1 MKNNDFV
8 NYNEA
13 STWQK
18 FRHSILSWRYIGVGK
33 SLLIWF
39 MAISIVPLAS
49 LSYINYLTAYQGL
62 TIVSAKSLNSTSQ
75 LRLEYINT
83 YFVSAV
89 DLLEITNS
97 SPSRIQVFQEL
108 ESQFKKS
115 GLGAS
120 EFIKTPDWEVISSK
134 LRKEF
139 IQPLKE
145 NNLYNF
151 LFIDTEGNV
160 LFSVK
165 NENILGKNIYSE
177 ELSNGLLSQTTRKSI
192 ETDKILFSDLEVF
205 KPSYRN
211 ISGFFTMP
219 IKSFQD
225 EIFGT
230 MALQITMDGINSMIQ
245 QESGYGETG
254 QAYLI
259 GMDFYLRS
267 VPRFGDKSDI
277 LSKKIDNEKTRS
289 WKDYLLHR
297 HDLGYLRAKE
307 IDEEKV
313 SNYNADNQ
321 GKYVMGVFRN
331 IDMLEEYGVNWA
343 LVEEIE
349 HDEAFDNARRLSDIA
364 KVSFVVTFLM
374 VLLIALLVTRW
385 FVNPIKQLSS
395 WGKEVAVGKLEPKSI
410 NAPNNEVGDMR
421 NTFNRLVIS
430 LNSYAQVA
438 RLMAKGDYS
447 EKVEI
452 RSKDDV
458 LGHSIN
464 QMIESLH
471 SVVEQANQIAKGDY
485 ATVITPRSENDA
497 LGKALFKMTETLR
510 NNAIEMQEENWLKTG
525 LNQLDSQVKGHG
537 SMGSLTQAILSFFCQ
552 YLEAQIGLCYLF
564 ENDKLDLAA
573 TFAVREQDKHKI
585 TSLKPGE
592 GMVGQAFLENKRMVI
607 TDKNDDNSPVFDY
620 GIGKTT
626 PRYFLLIPFTKND
639 EKVGVLQLGMINKP
653 SDKHLKFIDY
663 AINDT
668 TLAIITLRS
677 HLRVIE
683 LLKRTQEQANELEVQ
698 QEELRQTNEELQEQT
713 KALRISEENL
723 QEQQEELRV
732 TNEEL
737 EERTKALEIQR
748 DAIRKK
754 NKELESARKDIEK
767 KAHDLELAS
776 QYKSEFLANMSHELR
791 TPLNSIIVLSQ
802 LMAENKKNHLDEK
815 ELQFA
820 ETVHSSG
827 NDLLNLIND
836 ILDLSKVESGKIEL
850 NPERLYLSDLKPY
863 VTDSFEELMKSKGL
877 SLAIQIEKGTPE
889 YIITDIQRV
898 QQVVKNLFS
907 NAIKFTEKGEVRL
920 SISKP
925 DKDITFNN
933 PELHHNSSIAI
944 AVTDTGIGIPADK
957 QELIFEAF
965 KQADGTTSRRYGGT
979 GLGLSISKNFA
990 RLLGGE
996 MQLSSNEG
1004 NGSTFTLYLPFEIH
1018 LENSSETDNPDVD
1031 LIADVSNKE
1040 TTDQSFDESYSTFQ
1054 ENTSDMNAHEE
1065 LVQSNDDRNSIF
1077 EKDRVVLII
1086 EDDEKFASVLLNL
1099 AHEHDFKGLIAPNGE
1114 TGLYLADY
1122 YHPKA
1127 IILDI
1132 GLPGMD
1138 GYAVMEKLKINP
1150 KTRHIPVHFMS
1161 ASDKNIN
1168 ALKMGAIGFLTK
1180 PVVKEEIDK
1189 VFDKI
1194 ELLISKPVMRLL
1206 IVEDEAITRLS
1217 IINLM
1222 KGENIEIIDVDNGH
1236 DALKKLK
1243 TETFDCMI
1251 LDLGLQDMTGF
1262 ELLEKLEEEKIAP
1275 NLPIVIYTGRELT
1288 KDESD
1293 TLQTHSQSII
1303 LKGAHSF
1310 ERLLAETTLFLHQ
1323 VESKLSPEKKGMIE
1337 PFHGKENVLEGKTI
1351 LVVDDDM
1358 RNVFA
1363 ITSVLE
1369 SHKAKVIIGKNGKEG
1384 IEKLKANKQTDLILM
1399 DIMMPEMDG
1408 YEAMREIR
1416 KISAFKKLPI
1426 IALTAKAMKEDREKC
1441 IAAGANEYLS
1451 KPLDKDKLL
1460 SLLRVWLY

>member
-8 NYNEA
+8 NYNET
-13 STWQK
+13 SSWQK
-18 FRHSILSWRYIGVGK
+18 LKHSILSWRHIGVGK

-39 MAISIVPLAS
+39 LAISIVPLAS

-108 ESQFKKS
+108 ESQFKES
-115 GLGAS
+115 QLPAG
-120 EFIKTPDWEVISSK
+120 EFIKTPIWAEISSK
-134 LRKEF
+134 LRNEF
-139 IQPLKE
+139 VQPLKE

-151 LFIDTEGNV
+151 LFIDKGGNV

-165 NENILGKNIYSE
+165 NESILGKNIYDDDLAGS
-177 ELSNGLLSQTTRKSI
+177 LLTQTARKSA

-205 KPSYRN
+205 KPSYQT

-219 IKSFQD
+219 AKTNKG
-225 EIFGT
+225 EIFGILT
-230 MALQITMDGINSMIQ
+230 LQITMDGINRMIQ

-259 GMDFYLRS
+259 GPDFYLRS
-267 VPRFGDKSDI
+267 IPRFGDKSDI
-277 LSKKIDNEKTRS
+277 LTKKIENEKTRS
-289 WKDYLLHR
+289 WKDFLLHR
-297 HDLGYLRAKE
+297 NDQRYLRERE

-313 SNYNADNQ
+313 SNYNADNK
-321 GKYVMGVFRN
+321 GKYVMGVYRN
-331 IDMLEEYGVNWA
+331 IDMLEDYGVNWA

-364 KVSFVVTFLM
+364 KVSFILTFLV

-395 WGKEVAVGKLEPKSI
+395 WGKEIAIGKLESKNI
-410 NAPNNEVGDMR
+410 KAPNNEVGEMR
-421 NTFNRLVIS
+421 DTFNRLVNS
-430 LNSYAQVA
+430 LNSYANVA

-447 EKVEI
+447 EKVET
-452 RSKDDV
+452 RSHEDV
-458 LGHSIN
+458 LGISIN

-471 SVVEQANQIAKGDY
+471 SVVEQADKIAKGDY
-485 ATVITPRSENDA
+485 GTVITPRSNNDA
-497 LGKALFKMTETLR
+497 LGQALYKMTETLR
-510 NNAIEMQEENWLKTG
+510 YNAIEMQNENWLKTG
-525 LNQLDSQVKGHG
+525 LNQLDSRVKGHE
-537 SMGSLTQAILSFFCQ
+537 SMESLTQEIIRFFCQ
-552 YLEAQIGLCYLF
+552 YLEAQIGLCYLL
-564 ENDKLDLAA
+564 DKGELKLAA
-573 TFAVREQDKHKI
+573 TFAVKDKDKARIAH
-585 TSLKPGE
+585 LKPGE
-592 GMVGQAFLENKRMVI
+592 GIVGQAFVENKRMIVS
-607 TDKNDDNSPVFDY
+607 DKEYDNLPAFNY
-620 GIGKTT
+620 GVGETI
-626 PRYFLLIPFTKND
+626 PRHFVLIPFSKNN

-653 SDKHLKFIDY
+653 TDIQLKFIES
-663 AINDT
+663 AMSDT
-668 TLAIITLRS
+668 TLAIITLQS
-677 HLRVIE
+677 HLRVLE
-683 LLKRTQEQANELEVQ
+683 LLTRTQEQANELEVQ

-713 KALRISEENL
+713 SALRISEENL

-754 NKELESARKDIEK
+754 NKELENARKDIEK

-820 ETVHSSG
+820 QTVHSSG

-850 NPERLYLSDLKPY
+850 NPERVYLADLKPF
-863 VTDSFEELMKSKGL
+863 VMDSFEEIMNKKGL
-877 SLAIQIEKGTPE
+877 SLAVQIDKGVPE
-889 YIITDIQRV
+889 YIISDAQRV

-907 NAIKFTEKGEVRL
+907 NAIKFTEKGEIRL
-920 SISKP
+920 VISQPGKDTKLSNP
-925 DKDITFNN
+925 DLQINRCV
-933 PELHHNSSIAI
+933 AI
-944 AVTDTGIGIPADK
+944 AVQDTGIGIPTEK

-990 RLLGGE
+990 QLLGGE
-996 MQLSSNEG
+996 MQLTSQEG
-1004 NGSTFTLYLPFEIH
+1004 KGSTFTLYLPFEIEIP
-1018 LENSSETDNPDVD
+1018 ENEDEVQLLNPESTGDATSQQPDDKDAKSGEGMHEMDETY
-1031 LIADVSNKE
+1031 LQ
-1040 TTDQSFDESYSTFQ
+1040 T
-1054 ENTSDMNAHEE
+1054 
-1065 LVQSNDDRNSIF
+1065 NDDRHSLF
-1077 EKDRVVLII
+1077 DKDKVVLIV
-1086 EDDEKFASVLLNL
+1086 EDDEKFASVLLTL
-1099 AHEHDFKGLIAPNGE
+1099 AHEHKFKGLIAPDGE

-1122 YHPKA
+1122 HLPQA

-1138 GYAVMEKLKINP
+1138 GYEVMEKLKINP

-1194 ELLISKPVMRLL
+1194 ELLISKPIKKLL
-1206 IVEDEAITRLS
+1206 VVEDEAITRLS

-1222 KGENIEIIDVDNGH
+1222 KGDNIEITDVPAGKE
-1236 DALKKLK
+1236 AIEKLK
-1243 TETFDCMI
+1243 SETFDCMI

-1262 ELLEKLEEEKIAP
+1262 ELLDIINEEKIAP
-1275 NLPIVIYTGRELT
+1275 NLPIVIYTGRDLT

-1293 TLQTHSQSII
+1293 LLLKHSQSII

-1323 VESKLSPEKKGMIE
+1323 VEAKLSPEKKDMIE
-1337 PFHGKENVLEGKTI
+1337 PFHGKVNVFEDKTI

-1363 ITSVLE
+1363 ITSLLE
-1369 SHKAKVIIGKNGKEG
+1369 SFKAKVIIGKNGLEALD
-1384 IEKLKANKQTDLILM
+1384 KLKANKQIDLVLM

-1416 KISAFKKLPI
+1416 KMKEYKKLPI

-1451 KPLDKDKLL
+1451 KPVEKDKLL

>member
-1 MKNNDFV
+1 MKKNDFV

-13 STWQK
+13 TSWQK
-18 FRHSILSWRYIGVGK
+18 LKHSILSWRYIGVGK

-39 MAISIVPLAS
+39 IAISIVPLAS

-62 TIVSAKSLNSTSQ
+62 TIVSSKSLNSTSQ

-97 SPSRIQVFQEL
+97 SPSRLQVFQEL
-108 ESQFKKS
+108 ESQYKQS
-115 GLGAS
+115 GMQPA
-120 EFIKTPDWEVISSK
+120 EFIKTPIWEDISSK

-139 IQPLKE
+139 VQPLKE

-151 LFIDTEGNV
+151 LFIDNVGNV

-165 NENILGKNIYSE
+165 NESILGKNIYND
-177 ELSNGLLSQTTRKSI
+177 ELSNSLLSQTTRKSI
-192 ETDKILFSDLEVF
+192 ETDQILFSDLEEF
-205 KPSYRN
+205 RPSYRN
-211 ISGFFTMP
+211 IAGFFTMP
-219 IKSFQD
+219 VKSSQN

-230 MALQITMDGINSMIQ
+230 MALQITMDGINRMIQ
-245 QESGYGETG
+245 QQSGYGETG

-259 GMDFYLRS
+259 GTDFYLRS
-267 VPRFGDKSDI
+267 IPRFGDKSDI
-277 LSKKIDNEKTRS
+277 LMVKIDNEKTRS

-297 HDLGYLRAKE
+297 DDRGYLIE
-307 IDEEKV
+307 HELEEEKV
-313 SNYNADNQ
+313 SNYNADNK
-321 GKYVMGVFRN
+321 GKYVMGVYRN
-331 IDMLEEYGVNWA
+331 IDMLEEYGVHWA
-343 LVEEIE
+343 LIEEIE

-364 KVSFVVTFLM
+364 KVSFIITFLM

-395 WGKEVAVGKLEPKSI
+395 WGKEVAIGKLEAKSI

-438 RLMAKGDYS
+438 RMMAKGDYS

-458 LGHSIN
+458 LGLSIN

-485 ATVITPRSENDA
+485 GTVITPRSENDA
-497 LGKALFKMTETLR
+497 LGKALYKMTETLR
-510 NNAIEMQEENWLKTG
+510 NNSVAMQEENWLKTG
-525 LNQLDSQVKGHG
+525 LNQLDSLVKGHET
-537 SMGSLTQAILSFFCQ
+537 MDSLTHSILNFFCQ
-552 YLEAQIGLCYLF
+552 YLNAQLGVCYLL
-564 ENDKLDLAA
+564 EKDQLQLEASYAIKD
-573 TFAVREQDKHKI
+573 QDKVKI
-585 TSLKPGE
+585 SAFKPGE
-592 GMVGQAFLENKRMVI
+592 GIVGQAFLENKRIVI
-607 TDKNDDNSPVFDY
+607 SDHNDPNLPVFNY
-620 GIGKTT
+620 GIGETT
-626 PRYFLLIPFTKND
+626 PRYFIMIPLTKND
-639 EKVGVLQLGMINKP
+639 EKVGVLQLGMINEP
-653 SDKHLKFIDY
+653 SVQHMKFIDY

-668 TLAIITLRS
+668 TLSIITLGS
-677 HLRVIE
+677 HLRVKE
-683 LLKRTQEQANELEVQ
+683 LLARTQEQANELEVQ

-713 KALRISEENL
+713 SALRISEENL

-754 NKELESARKDIEK
+754 NKELENARKDIEK

-802 LMAENKKNHLDEK
+802 LMAENKKNHLDNK

-820 ETVHSSG
+820 QTVHSSG

-850 NPERLYLSDLKPY
+850 LLERLYLNDLTPY
-863 VTDSFEELMKSKGL
+863 VTDSFEEIMKSKGL
-877 SLAIQIEKGTPE
+877 ALIVQVEKDVPD

-907 NAIKFTEKGEVRL
+907 NAIKFTEQGEIRL
-920 SISKP
+920 IISKP
-925 DKDITFNN
+925 GKKISFSN
-933 PELHHNSSIAI
+933 PDLQYNSTIAI
-944 AVTDTGIGIPADK
+944 AVQDSGIGIPPEK

-990 RLLGGE
+990 QLLGGE

-1004 NGSTFTLYLPFEIH
+1004 NGSTFTLYLPYEGPVKEEDDQESEGNAYFKNDFVEKTADEKGDNINKVE
-1018 LENSSETDNPDVD
+1018 LESEMAT
-1031 LIADVSNKE
+1031 
-1040 TTDQSFDESYSTFQ
+1040 
-1054 ENTSDMNAHEE
+1054 EE
-1065 LVQSNDDRNSIF
+1065 ANLFNDDRNSIF
-1077 EKDRVVLII
+1077 EKDRVILII
-1086 EDDEKFASVLLNL
+1086 EDDDSFSSVLLEL
-1099 AHEHDFKGLIAPNGE
+1099 AHEHDFKGLIAPDGE

-1132 GLPGMD
+1132 GLPGID
-1138 GYAVMEKLKINP
+1138 GYEVMEKLKINP

-1180 PVVKEEIDK
+1180 PVVKDEIDK

-1194 ELLISKPVMRLL
+1194 ESLISKPIKRLL

-1222 KGENIEIIDVDNGH
+1222 KGDDIEIIDVPNGK
-1236 DALKKLK
+1236 DAIEKLK
-1243 TETFDCMI
+1243 VESFDCMI

-1262 ELLEKLEEEKIAP
+1262 ELLSILEEQKIKP
-1275 NLPIVIYTGRELT
+1275 NLPIIIYTGRELT

-1293 TLQTHSQSII
+1293 LLQAHSQSII

-1323 VESKLSPEKKGMIE
+1323 VESKLTPEKKDMIE
-1337 PFHGKENVLEGKTI
+1337 PFHGKENVLEDKTI

-1363 ITSVLE
+1363 ITSLLE

-1384 IEKLKANKQTDLILM
+1384 IEKLLANKQTDLILM

-1408 YEAMREIR
+1408 YEAMQEIR
-1416 KISAFKKLPI
+1416 KLQAYKKLPI

-1451 KPLDKDKLL
+1451 KPVEKDKLL